1 MKRKRNEIVKFIWT
15 ELVALLMIFIL
26 SILLYEGFSIDKNY
40 ERTSLPAI
48 IFCFFFIAIS
58 CAFLIFNV
66 IDLTKQLSYFHRDDE
81 DKNIK
86 LKVFVIYLA
95 SIYVLGILFAIF
107 FE

>member
-40 ERTSLPAI
+40 SRTSLPAI
-48 IFCFFFIAIS
+48 IFCFFFISIS

-66 IDLTKQLSYFHRDDE
+66 IDLAKQLSYFHRDDE

-107 FE
+107 FK